1 MSCTVAGFAKI
12 EAGTT
17 ISSASQPDEIVFY
30 VGADDALVLVFDQ
43 HSLAEFLDTAQA
55 ALRSARDKQIVT
67 TAEGQSDT
75 TAAGSTC

>member
-17 ISSASQPDEIVFY
+17 ITSASQPGEIVFY
-30 VGADDALVLVFDQ
+30 VGADEALVLVFDQ

-55 ALRSARDKQIVT
+55 ALRQARDKQI
-67 TAEGQSDT
+67 DT
-75 TAAGSTC
+75 TADYQRDATTAGSTR